1 MILISSFFSSTDCF
15 NQLSQLIYDLSQE
28 HFAYLPIDPPKDIL
42 SKIPSELPSFLD
54 NSPASRDLRCAYIR
68 HVISK
73 TITYRVFQP
82 FLFTLGRRYDKADT
96 FFQMLSMD
104 IRRKSVRREAFW
116 RQQTLKAAYTT
127 SDAKQ
132 SINVAAAVIV
142 DEIIDHIRHFADPKH
157 LDSLLI
163 AVRKIVKLAAETWR
177 HARVERELV
186 LALFPAPDSED
197 VSNEQWMEYGVTK
210 ETSPVQKSDPT
221 RHVVLRTFPC
231 VVREAAHEDFA
242 FASGERASPCTYSPG
257 EVLFS
262 DSPVIMAR
270 LQELAKK
277 STDTLVNQGEEG
289 QLSPPKTPPPKGIEK
304 LVAIRSQTP
313 PVKLIVQSAP
323 NSPKGGF
330 AKA

>member
-1 MILISSFFSSTDCF
+1 
-15 NQLSQLIYDLSQE
+15 
-28 HFAYLPIDPPKDIL
+28 
-42 SKIPSELPSFLD
+42 
-54 NSPASRDLRCAYIR
+54 
-68 HVISK
+68 
-73 TITYRVFQP
+73 
-82 FLFTLGRRYDKADT
+82 
-96 FFQMLSMD
+96 MD

-163 AVRKIVKLAAETWR
+163 TVRKIVKLAAETWR

-186 LALFPAPDSED
+186 LALLPAPDAED
-197 VSNEQWMEYGVTK
+197 VSNEGWMEYGVVK
-210 ETSPVQKSDPT
+210 EVSSSPSPMQKTEAT

-242 FASGERASPCTYSPG
+242 FASGERANPCVYSPG

-270 LQELAKK
+270 LQEIANK
-277 STDTLVNQGEEG
+277 STDTLVNEG
-289 QLSPPKTPPPKGIEK
+289 GQLNLGLSPPKTPKIGSQENLSLPLKGIEK
-304 LVAIRSQTP
+304 LIGIQSQMP
-313 PVKLIVQSAP
+313 AKLTVQSAP
-323 NSPKGGF
+323 NSPKGQF
-330 AKA
+330 MKT

>member
-1 MILISSFFSSTDCF
+1 
-15 NQLSQLIYDLSQE
+15 
-28 HFAYLPIDPPKDIL
+28 
-42 SKIPSELPSFLD
+42 
-54 NSPASRDLRCAYIR
+54 
-68 HVISK
+68 
-73 TITYRVFQP
+73 
-82 FLFTLGRRYDKADT
+82 
-96 FFQMLSMD
+96 MLSMD

-163 AVRKIVKLAAETWR
+163 TVRKIVKLAAETWR

-186 LALFPAPDSED
+186 LALLPAPDAED
-197 VSNEQWMEYGVTK
+197 VSNEGWLEYGVAK
-210 ETSPVQKSDPT
+210 EVSSPIQQKSDPT

-242 FASGERASPCTYSPG
+242 FASGERANSCVYSVG

-270 LQELAKK
+270 LQEIAKK
-277 STDTLVNQGEEG
+277 STDTLVNEG
-289 QLSPPKTPPPKGIEK
+289 GQLNLSPPKTPKIDSQENLQLKGIEK
-304 LVAIRSQTP
+304 LVAIHNSP
-313 PVKLIVQSAP
+313 KLTVQSAP
-323 NSPKGGF
+323 NSPKGQF
-330 AKA
+330 MKTR